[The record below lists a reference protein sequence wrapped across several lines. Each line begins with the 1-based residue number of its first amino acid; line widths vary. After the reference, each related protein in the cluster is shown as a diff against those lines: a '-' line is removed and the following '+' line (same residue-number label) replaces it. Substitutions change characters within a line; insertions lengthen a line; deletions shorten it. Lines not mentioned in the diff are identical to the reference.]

1 MASRKQHDDQQ
12 SGSPDPVS
20 DNERL
25 TRHDLNY
32 PGDTEERNAAQVR
45 MNDTGT
51 RHEPPGVQAD
61 IATAD
66 KRTRTG
72 KESERVRNTPPFGDW
87 DTTGPVSPDPEL
99 GHCAEGSVDQPAAE
113 VEQRRR

>member
-1 MASRKQHDDQQ
+1 MASRKQPDDQQ
-12 SGSPDPVS
+12 SVSPPPVS
-20 DNERL
+20 AHPRL
-25 TRHDLNY
+25 SRHELNY
-32 PGDTEERNAAQVR
+32 PGDAEERNAAQVR

-99 GHCAEGSVDQPAAE
+99 RRGAAGSVDQPAAE